1 MRLDFLKHMIFPFY
15 CTGTRLELP
24 SLEVH
29 MQRSESKILHWKC
42 CECIM
47 LGVSA
52 ALQKHSLGADSR
64 KSKTHSFES
73 LHN

>member
-1 MRLDFLKHMIFPFY
+1 MRLDFLKHVIFPFY
-15 CTGTRLELP
+15 CAKTRLELS

-29 MQRSESKILHWKC
+29 MQRSESKILHRK

-52 ALQKHSLGADSR
+52 ALQKHSIGADSR